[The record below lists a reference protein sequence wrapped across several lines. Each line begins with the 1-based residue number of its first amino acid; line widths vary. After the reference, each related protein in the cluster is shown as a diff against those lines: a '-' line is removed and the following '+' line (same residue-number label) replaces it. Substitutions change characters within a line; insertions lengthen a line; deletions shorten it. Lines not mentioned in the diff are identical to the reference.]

1 MTAVH
6 LCVVLSNFAME
17 RLLLPRDDDD
27 DDDGATK
34 AETEDHDTD
43 KSTNRIDLT
52 MIDEE
57 LDIVDNR

>member
-1 MTAVH
+1 
-6 LCVVLSNFAME
+6 ME